1 MAITLT
7 RVLDDCQ
14 GNLWSHVKTHASARF
29 PAPCGA
35 YDAVVPASSS
45 ASVADPMAS
54 AAARASKHEDRRDQL
69 AESALVT
76 LGKLGYAKTSL
87 REIAQHSP
95 FSHGVVHYYFSN
107 KEELITYCVRYY
119 KRTCV
124 TRYDEIVTSSTSA
137 DELQER
143 FAAKLAETIREE
155 GPMHQLWYDLRNQSM
170 FEPALR
176 EVVLEIDGQLEQ
188 MIWRVVTRYAEL
200 AGRRAALDPATTYG
214 MLDGLFAQ
222 ALLLWATGPTEA
234 REDVL
239 SVLTDRVDALM
250 PSLLA

>member
-1 MAITLT
+1 MDNCQDHPRYGYDHHMA
-7 RVLDDCQ
+7 VP
-14 GNLWSHVKTHASARF
+14 
-29 PAPCGA
+29 PAP
-35 YDAVVPASSS
+35 
-45 ASVADPMAS
+45 SVADPAVS
-54 AAARASKHEDRRDQL
+54 AAARVSKHDSRRDQL

-124 TRYDEIVTSSTSA
+124 TRYDEIVETSTSSE
-137 DELQER
+137 ELQSR
-143 FAAKLAETIREE
+143 FAAKLAETIRTE

-170 FEPALR
+170 FEPGLR
-176 EVVLEIDGQLEQ
+176 EVVREIDGQLEA
-188 MIWRVVTRYAEL
+188 MIWRVITRYADL
-200 AGRRAALDPATTYG
+200 AGRPPALDPSTTYG

-222 ALLLWATGPTEA
+222 SLLAWATGPVDE
-234 REDVL
+234 REQVL
-239 SVLTDRVDALM
+239 SVLTARVDALM
-250 PSLLA
+250 PALLA

>member
-1 MAITLT
+1 M
-7 RVLDDCQ
+7 
-14 GNLWSHVKTHASARF
+14 
-29 PAPCGA
+29 
-35 YDAVVPASSS
+35 PASST
-45 ASVADPMAS
+45 AAVADPAAS
-54 AAARASKHEDRRDQL
+54 AAARASKHDNRRDEL

-95 FSHGVVHYYFSN
+95 YSHGVVHYYFSN

-124 TRYDEIVTSSTSA
+124 TRYDEIVETSTSA
-137 DELQER
+137 EELRAR

-155 GPMHQLWYDLRNQSM
+155 GAMHQLWYDLRNQSM

-176 EVVLEIDGQLEQ
+176 EVVRDIDGQLEQ
-188 MIWRVVTRYAEL
+188 MVWRVITRYAAL
-200 AGRRAALDPATTYG
+200 AGKEPAIDSSSCYG
-214 MLDGLFAQ
+214 MLDGLFNQ
-222 ALLLWATGPTEA
+222 TLLAWATGPEES
-234 REDVL
+234 REETL
-239 SVLTDRVDALM
+239 SVLTGRVDALM

>member
-1 MAITLT
+1 M
-7 RVLDDCQ
+7 V
-14 GNLWSHVKTHASARF
+14 
-29 PAPCGA
+29 PAPS
-35 YDAVVPASSS
+35 P
-45 ASVADPMAS
+45 ASVADPIAS
-54 AAARASKHEDRRDQL
+54 ASARASKHEDRREQL

-76 LGKLGYAKTSL
+76 LGELGYAKTSL

-95 FSHGVVHYYFSN
+95 FSHGVVHYYFSS

-124 TRYDEIVTSSTSA
+124 TRYDEIVSSSTTA
-137 DELQER
+137 DELQSR

-170 FEPALR
+170 FEPSLR
-176 EVVLEIDGQLEQ
+176 EVVLDIDGQLQQ

-200 AGRRAALDPATTYG
+200 ADREPALDPVTTYG

-222 ALLLWATGPTEA
+222 TLLLWATGPAEQ
-234 REDVL
+234 REQVL
-239 SVLTDRVDALM
+239 SVLTARVDALM

>member
-1 MAITLT
+1 MA
-7 RVLDDCQ
+7 
-14 GNLWSHVKTHASARF
+14 
-29 PAPCGA
+29 
-35 YDAVVPASSS
+35 ASS
-45 ASVADPMAS
+45 APALADAAAS
-54 AAARASKHEDRRDQL
+54 AAARVSKHDNRRDQL

-76 LGKLGYAKTSL
+76 LGERGYAKTSL

-124 TRYDEIVTSSTSA
+124 TRYDEIVETSQSA
-137 DELQER
+137 EELQSR

-176 EVVLEIDGQLEQ
+176 EVVLEIDGQLEA
-188 MIWRVVTRYAEL
+188 MIWRVISRYAEL
-200 AGRRAALDPATTYG
+200 ADTEPTLDPSSCYG
-214 MLDGLFAQ
+214 MLDGLFCQ
-222 ALLLWATGPTEA
+222 SLLAWATGPTES
-234 REDVL
+234 REHTLDVL
-239 SVLTDRVDALM
+239 TGRVDQIM

>member
-1 MAITLT
+1 MPAAT
-7 RVLDDCQ
+7 
-14 GNLWSHVKTHASARF
+14 SA
-29 PAPCGA
+29 A
-35 YDAVVPASSS
+35 
-45 ASVADPMAS
+45 VADPMAS
-54 AAARASKHEDRRDQL
+54 AAARRSKHEDRRDQL
-69 AESALVT
+69 AESALAT

-124 TRYDEIVTSSTSA
+124 TRYDEIVAGSSSA
-137 DELQER
+137 AELQAG
-143 FAAKLAETIREE
+143 FAAKLAGTIREE

-176 EVVLEIDGQLEQ
+176 EVVREIDGQLEA
-188 MIWRVVTRYAEL
+188 MIWRVISRYAAL
-200 AGRRAALDPATTYG
+200 AGTEPGIASSSCYG

-222 ALLLWATGPTEA
+222 TLLAWATGPTED
-234 REDVL
+234 RERQLDVL
-239 SVLTDRVDALM
+239 SERVDALM

>member
-1 MAITLT
+1 M
-7 RVLDDCQ
+7 
-14 GNLWSHVKTHASARF
+14 
-29 PAPCGA
+29 
-35 YDAVVPASSS
+35 PASST
-45 ASVADPMAS
+45 AAVTDPAAS
-54 AAARASKHEDRRDQL
+54 AAARASKHDNRRDEL

-95 FSHGVVHYYFSN
+95 YSHGVVHYYFSN

-124 TRYDEIVTSSTSA
+124 TRYDEIVETSTSA
-137 DELQER
+137 DELQSR

-176 EVVLEIDGQLEQ
+176 EVVREIDGQLEQ
-188 MIWRVVTRYAEL
+188 MIWRVVTRYATL
-200 AGRRAALDPATTYG
+200 AGKEPAIDSTSCYG

-222 ALLLWATGPTEA
+222 TLLAWATGPEES
-234 REDVL
+234 REESL

-250 PSLLA
+250 PTLLA

>member
-1 MAITLT
+1 MP
-7 RVLDDCQ
+7 
-14 GNLWSHVKTHASARF
+14 S
-29 PAPCGA
+29 
-35 YDAVVPASSS
+35 VPATA

-95 FSHGVVHYYFSN
+95 FSHGVVHYYFSS

-124 TRYDEIVTSSTSA
+124 TRYDAIVDSSTSA
-137 DELQER
+137 EELQTR

-188 MIWRVVTRYAEL
+188 MIWRVVSRYSEL
-200 AGRRAALDPATTYG
+200 ARRPPALDSASCYG

-222 ALLLWATGPTEA
+222 TLLAWATGPETS
-234 REDVL
+234 REECL
-239 SVLTDRVDALM
+239 SVLTGRVDALM

>member
-1 MAITLT
+1 MA
-7 RVLDDCQ
+7 VP
-14 GNLWSHVKTHASARF
+14 
-29 PAPCGA
+29 PAP
-35 YDAVVPASSS
+35 
-45 ASVADPMAS
+45 SVADPVAS
-54 AAARASKHEDRRDQL
+54 AAARVSKHDDRRDQL

-76 LGKLGYAKTSL
+76 LGKLGFAKTSL
-87 REIAQHSP
+87 REIAQRSP
-95 FSHGVVHYYFSN
+95 YSHGVVHYYFSN

-124 TRYDEIVTSSTSA
+124 TRYDAIVETSA
-137 DELQER
+137 SAEELQSR

-176 EVVLEIDGQLEQ
+176 EVVLEIDGQLEA
-188 MIWRVVTRYAEL
+188 MIWRVISRYSAL
-200 AGRRAALDPATTYG
+200 AGRPPALDSSTCYG

-222 ALLLWATGPTEA
+222 TLLSWATGPASA
-234 REDVL
+234 REEAL
-239 SVLTDRVDALM
+239 SVLTTRVDALM

>member
-1 MAITLT
+1 MA
-7 RVLDDCQ
+7 
-14 GNLWSHVKTHASARF
+14 
-29 PAPCGA
+29 
-35 YDAVVPASSS
+35 ASSAPALADAA
-45 ASVADPMAS
+45 AST
-54 AAARASKHEDRRDQL
+54 AARASKHDNRRDQL

-76 LGKLGYAKTSL
+76 LGERGYAKTSL

-124 TRYDEIVTSSTSA
+124 TRYDEIVETSQSA
-137 DELQER
+137 GELQSR

-176 EVVLEIDGQLEQ
+176 EVVLEIDGQLEA

-200 AGRRAALDPATTYG
+200 ADTQPTLDPSSCYG

-222 ALLLWATGPTEA
+222 SLLAWATGPEEH
-234 REDVL
+234 REHTLDVL
-239 SVLTDRVDALM
+239 TGRVDQIM

>member
-1 MAITLT
+1 MA
-7 RVLDDCQ
+7 VP
-14 GNLWSHVKTHASARF
+14 
-29 PAPCGA
+29 PAP
-35 YDAVVPASSS
+35 
-45 ASVADPMAS
+45 SVADPVAS
-54 AAARASKHEDRRDQL
+54 AAARVSKHDDRRDQL
-69 AESALVT
+69 AESALTT

-95 FSHGVVHYYFSN
+95 YSHGVVHYYFSS

-124 TRYDEIVTSSTSA
+124 TRYDEIVETSA
-137 DELQER
+137 AAEELQSR
-143 FAAKLAETIREE
+143 FAEKLAETIREE

-176 EVVLEIDGQLEQ
+176 EVVLEIDGQLEA
-188 MIWRVVTRYAEL
+188 MIWRVISRYSDL
-200 AGRRAALDPATTYG
+200 AGRPPALDSSTIYG

-222 ALLLWATGPTEA
+222 TLLSWATGPASA
-234 REDVL
+234 RDETL
-239 SVLTDRVDALM
+239 SVISARVETLM

>member
-1 MAITLT
+1 M
-7 RVLDDCQ
+7 
-14 GNLWSHVKTHASARF
+14 
-29 PAPCGA
+29 
-35 YDAVVPASSS
+35 PASST
-45 ASVADPMAS
+45 AAVTDPAAS
-54 AAARASKHEDRRDQL
+54 AAARASKHDNRRDEL

-95 FSHGVVHYYFSN
+95 YSHGVVHYYFSN

-124 TRYDEIVTSSTSA
+124 TRYDEIVETSTSA
-137 DELQER
+137 DELQSR

-176 EVVLEIDGQLEQ
+176 EVVREIDGQLEQ
-188 MIWRVVTRYAEL
+188 MIWRVVTRYATL
-200 AGRRAALDPATTYG
+200 AGTEPAIDSTSCYG

-222 ALLLWATGPTEA
+222 TLLAWATGPEES
-234 REDVL
+234 REESL

-250 PSLLA
+250 PTLLA

>member
-1 MAITLT
+1 M
-7 RVLDDCQ
+7 
-14 GNLWSHVKTHASARF
+14 
-29 PAPCGA
+29 PAPS
-35 YDAVVPASSS
+35 P

-54 AAARASKHEDRRDQL
+54 ASARASKHEDRRDQL

-95 FSHGVVHYYFSN
+95 FSHGVVHYYFSS
-107 KEELITYCVRYY
+107 KEELIIYCVRYY

-124 TRYDEIVTSSTSA
+124 TRYDEIVATSA
-137 DELQER
+137 SAQELQSR

-170 FEPALR
+170 FEPTLR

-188 MIWRVVTRYAEL
+188 MIWRVISRCAEL
-200 AGRRAALDPATTYG
+200 ADAKPALDASTTYG

-222 ALLLWATGPTEA
+222 TLLAWATGPAET
-234 REDVL
+234 REQAL
-239 SVLTDRVDALM
+239 SVLTGRVDSLL

>member
-1 MAITLT
+1 M
-7 RVLDDCQ
+7 V
-14 GNLWSHVKTHASARF
+14 VP
-29 PAPCGA
+29 PAP
-35 YDAVVPASSS
+35 
-45 ASVADPMAS
+45 SVADPVAS
-54 AAARASKHEDRRDQL
+54 AAARASKHDNRRDQL

-95 FSHGVVHYYFSN
+95 FTHGVVHYYFSN

-124 TRYDEIVTSSTSA
+124 TRYDEIVETSTSA
-137 DELQER
+137 DELQAR

-170 FEPALR
+170 FEPGLR
-176 EVVLEIDGQLEQ
+176 EVVLEIDGQLEA
-188 MIWRVVTRYAEL
+188 MIWRVISRYAAL
-200 AGRRAALDPATTYG
+200 AERAPALDSSTGYG

-222 ALLLWATGPTEA
+222 SLLAWATGPA
-234 REDVL
+234 SDREKVL
-239 SVLTDRVDALM
+239 SVLTARVDSLM